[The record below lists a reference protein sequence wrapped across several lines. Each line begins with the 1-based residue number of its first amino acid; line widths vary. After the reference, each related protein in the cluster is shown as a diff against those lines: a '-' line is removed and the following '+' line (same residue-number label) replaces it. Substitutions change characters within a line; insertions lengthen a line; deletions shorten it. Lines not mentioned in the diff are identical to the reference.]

1 MVVLFYFFLQKIL
14 FICSRHSDAKI
25 STFAVWEFSAVS
37 VGITLAIIN
46 CVSYDVIFILSLVL
60 SFKRYRRLPI

>member
-1 MVVLFYFFLQKIL
+1 MVVLFYSFFSTKIR

-37 VGITLAIIN
+37 VGITVAIIN
-46 CVSYDVIFILSLVL
+46 CLTYDVIFKFLS
-60 SFKRYRRLPI
+60 